1 MTWRTLAFAAAAVLA
16 ACGGPQKGGR
26 GGVTGKERTTPGL
39 GVTVYNGGYAIVKEW
54 RPLELDGTRNTI
66 RFTDVAGLIDAT
78 SVHFKSVTDPQ
89 GTTVVEQSFEYD
101 LVSADKILQKHIDRP
116 ITLVMK
122 DGQEVKGTLLS
133 FDYQQITLATDDA
146 AAPVQI
152 VQRYPYLRNVKF
164 GELPGGLIT
173 KPTLVWMIDAAR
185 AGEHLVKV
193 TYETAGMAWNADYTA
208 VIAPGDKAIDLSG
221 WVTIHNNSGG
231 SYRDAELKLVAGDVN
246 RAPETQTIRT
256 RDYAKRA
263 AEAEDDREEGF
274 VEKSFFEY
282 HLYTLGRST
291 TIPDASVK
299 QIELFPPVGAVPA
312 KKVYFYFGGYD
323 WGYGGGVYTDRD
335 YGDPGNKKVDIY
347 VEMKNDKP
355 SGLGIPLPAGRIR
368 VYKKDD
374 ADGSLELIGEDRIDH
389 TPRDEQIR
397 LKLGSAFDVV
407 GERKQT
413 DFTANYDG
421 HVVTESFEVKIRN
434 HKDED
439 IDVIV
444 KEVMYRAV
452 NWQITQQTHNGEK
465 KDSRTVHYTLKV
477 PKNGETVL
485 TYTVKYTW

>member
-1 MTWRTLAFAAAAVLA
+1 MRLLVAAALLA
-16 ACGGPQKGGR
+16 ACSAPQR
-26 GGVTGKERTTPGL
+26 GGGTTPGKERTTPGV

-54 RPLELDGTRNTI
+54 RPLELTGKLNTI
-66 RFTDVAGLIDAT
+66 RFTDVAGQIDAT
-78 SVHFKSVTDPQ
+78 SVHFKSVTDPA
-89 GTTVVEQSFEYD
+89 GTNVLEQSFEYD
-101 LVSADKILQKHIDRP
+101 LISADKILQKHIDHP
-116 ITLVMK
+116 ITLVLQN
-122 DGQEVKGTLLS
+122 GQEVKGRLLS
-133 FDYQQITLATDDA
+133 FDYQQITLAVDDA

-164 GELPGGLIT
+164 ADLPGGLIT
-173 KPTLVWMIDAAR
+173 KPTLVWLIDAVR
-185 AGEHLVKV
+185 AGKHLVKV
-193 TYETAGMAWNADYTA
+193 TYQTAGMSWNADYTA

-221 WVTIHNNSGG
+221 WVTINNNSGG
-231 SYRDAELKLVAGDVN
+231 TYKDAELKLVAGDVN
-246 RAPETQTIRT
+246 RAPQDQTIVT
-256 RDYAKRA
+256 RSYARA
-263 AEAEDDREEGF
+263 AEVEDDRQQGF

-299 QIELFPPVGAVPA
+299 QLELFPPVGAVPA

-323 WGYGGGVYTDRD
+323 WGGYGGVYTDRD

-347 VEMKNDKP
+347 VEMKNDKA

-389 TPRDEQIR
+389 TPRDEQVR

-413 DFTANYDG
+413 DFKANYDG

-452 NWQITQQTHNGEK
+452 NWQITVQSHTSEK
-465 KDSRTVHYTLKV
+465 QDSRTVHYDLKV

>member
-1 MTWRTLAFAAAAVLA
+1 VVKRLLAISLLAA
-16 ACGGPQKGGR
+16 ACGAPQKGG
-26 GGVTGKERTTPGL
+26 GATAGPGKERTSPGV

-54 RPLELDGTRNTI
+54 RPLKLDAALNTI
-66 RFTDVAGLIDAT
+66 RFTDVAGQIDAT

-89 GTTVVEQSFEYD
+89 GTTVLEQSFEYD
-101 LVSADKILQKHIDRP
+101 LISADKILQKHIDHP
-116 ITLVMK
+116 VTLVLK
-122 DGQEVKGTLLS
+122 DGQEVKGRLLS

-152 VQRYPYLRNVKF
+152 VQRYPYLRNLKF
-164 GELPGGLIT
+164 AELPGGLIT
-173 KPTLVWMIDAAR
+173 KPTLVWLLHAAK
-185 AGEHLVKV
+185 AGEQLVKV
-193 TYETAGMAWNADYTA
+193 TYETAGMSWSSDYTA

-221 WVTIHNNSGG
+221 WVTINNNSGG
-231 SYRDAELKLVAGDVN
+231 SYKDAELKLVAGDVN
-246 RAPETQTIRT
+246 RAPVTTTART
-256 RDYAKRA
+256 RGYAEKA
-263 AEAEDDREEGF
+263 AEMEDDEAQGF

-282 HLYTLGRST
+282 HLYTLGRAT

-312 KKVYFYFGGYD
+312 KKIYFYFGGYD
-323 WGYGGGVYTDRD
+323 WGGYGGLYTDRD
-335 YGDPGNKKVDIY
+335 YGDTGNKKVDVY
-347 VEMKNDKP
+347 LEMKNDKP

-368 VYKKDD
+368 VYKKDE
-374 ADGSLELIGEDRIDH
+374 ADGSLELIGEDHIDH

-413 DFTANYDG
+413 DFKANYDG
-421 HVVTESFEVKIRN
+421 HEVIESFEVKIRN

-452 NWQITQQTHNGEK
+452 NWQITTQSHNGEK
-465 KDSRTVHYTLKV
+465 KDSRTVHYPLKV